1 MLVGHP
7 KENAEGRVGKGIY
20 ATLCAHFVWSEKYLE
35 DIKMKRTINGKLGAG
50 IVFVL
55 TLVIVL
61 GVGSLSAQ
69 AASPIVFG
77 CDNFEAAVREIDGV
91 PDTGPIYPINVAGIT
106 SLNLY
111 NRSISSLA
119 GIEHFTG
126 LIHLEAPRNQLTSVD
141 VSNND
146 LLESLNLFHNQLT
159 SIDVSNN
166 RALRWLY
173 LSYDNQLT
181 SVDVRN
187 NPALEVLMVSF
198 LRLTTL
204 DISNNPNLQILRAE
218 RNQLTTLDVSNNT
231 QLYSI
236 WLRWNYMASM
246 DAVVG
251 FANTRV
257 DVDGVHSWGDP
268 TFQFYPQNVENV
280 ADDTTRTS
288 DDLAVI
294 RDGAGT
300 ANITLP
306 NGRTIT
312 ISNIGT
318 NLPATIDINIEVFSR
333 PNASTAYGAQIPA
346 NSIVIDPAATGNFG
360 FTLSITISD
369 SELEERSLSADTVN
383 LFHVSTAGAVSN
395 RSNQLTRNS
404 DNSVTV
410 SFDSASVLVLS
421 NNAPVAPVAP
431 HVVET
436 DVWYPTPIVQ
446 ETAPIAHDVPQTG
459 ITGRMIL
466 PLVLALFGVAV
477 ITGGQIHRMRK
488 KKAKNK

>member
-1 MLVGHP
+1 MKKNIKGEL
-7 KENAEGRVGKGIY
+7 GKGIVF
-20 ATLCAHFVWSEKYLE
+20 ALIIVIMLGMGSISTLAV
-35 DIKMKRTINGKLGAG
+35 
-50 IVFVL
+50 
-55 TLVIVL
+55 
-61 GVGSLSAQ
+61 
-69 AASPIVFG
+69 SPIEFG
-77 CDNFEAAVREIDGV
+77 CENFEAAVRESDGV
-91 PDTGPIYPINVAGIT
+91 PDTGPIYPADVSGIT
-106 SLNLY
+106 NLSLA

-126 LIHLEAPRNQLTSVD
+126 LIHLEAPHNQLTSVD
-141 VSNND
+141 VSSNV

-166 RALRWLY
+166 SALRWLH

-181 SVDVRN
+181 SVDVSN
-187 NPALEVLMVSF
+187 NPALEILMVSF

-218 RNQLTTLDVSNNT
+218 QNQLTTLNVSNNP

-236 WLRWNYMASM
+236 WLRWNNMASL

-251 FANTRV
+251 FAGTSV
-257 DVDGVHSWGDP
+257 DVDGVHDWGDP
-268 TFQFYPQNVENV
+268 TFQFYPQNVADEDV
-280 ADDTTRTS
+280 ADDTTHTS
-288 DDLAVI
+288 DDLVAI

-318 NLPATIDINIEVFSR
+318 NLPATINLNVEVDSR
-333 PNASTAYGAQIPA
+333 ANASTAYGAQIPA

-360 FTLSITISD
+360 FTISITISD
-369 SELEERSLSADTVN
+369 SELADRNLSANTVN

-421 NNAPVAPVAP
+421 ENAPVAPVGEP
-431 HVVET
+431 
-436 DVWYPTPIVQ
+436 DVWYTPGAHIVQ
-446 ETAPIAHDVPQTG
+446 AVAPVAHDVPQTG

-466 PLVLALFGVAV
+466 PLVLALLGVAV
-477 ITGGQIHRMRK
+477 ITVGQVHRIRK
-488 KKAKNK
+488 KKAENK